1 MKDSL
6 ESLYQDRDEAEQL
19 VFDLEEE
26 IRDHEEKSD
35 EWCSLFHELT
45 EAENNVSYI
54 QAWIRSHEEG
64 YED

>member
-6 ESLYQDRDEAEQL
+6 ERLYQDRDEAEQL

-26 IRDHEEKSD
+26 IRNHEEESD

-54 QAWIRSHEEG
+54 QAWITSHEGG
-64 YED
+64 YEE